1 VRVTFWGTRGSIAS
15 PGPATQGYGGN
26 TACVQVA
33 GDDGTILILDAGT
46 GIRALGEALPRDV
59 QRIDILLS
67 HLHMDHIQGLGFFGP
82 FFTPGR
88 EIHLWGPPSATLDLR
103 ARLSRYLSPPLFPVR
118 MRDVESA
125 LELHNAPAEPTR
137 IGAFEVAAATI
148 IHPGPTVGYRITEN
162 GAALAYLSD
171 HEPALGDDSF
181 PTGPSWTSGH
191 DLAAG
196 VDVLVHDGQYSEAER
211 RDRIGW
217 GHSSTVEAAMFARQA
232 GAKRLVCFHHDPSH
246 DDEAVDR
253 LVEQA
258 AAAVGGSVLVSGAR
272 EGVSLPV

>member
-26 TACVQVA
+26 TACVQVSA
-33 GDDGTILILDAGT
+33 DDGTFLILDAGT

-118 MRDVESA
+118 MRDVESE

-162 GAALAYLSD
+162 GTTLAYLSD

-181 PTGPSWTSGH
+181 PAAPSWTSGH

-196 VDVLVHDGQYSEAER
+196 VEVLVHDGQYSEAER
-211 RDRIGW
+211 RERIGW

-258 AAAVGGSVLVSGAR
+258 AAAVAGSVLVSGAR

>member
-181 PTGPSWTSGH
+181 PTGPLWTSGH

-258 AAAVGGSVLVSGAR
+258 AAAVAGSVLVSGAR